1 MINFTKDI
9 LFFKV
14 FLGLFVFKN
23 YIYKKKVITIPSNS
37 MQHLFFY
44 TNRFSLKSKNNKT
57 NENNHPT
64 RNVDTKKIYIYKSQ
78 RNSLDSHLILLFQI
92 DKKKQ
97 YLDIFF
103 QFPIRSFCF
112 MYITYFV
119 IYLCIYYKHTKKYSI
134 FYI

>member
-1 MINFTKDI
+1 
-9 LFFKV
+9 
-14 FLGLFVFKN
+14 
-23 YIYKKKVITIPSNS
+23 

-92 DKKKQ
+92 DKKNN
-97 YLDIFF
+97 I
-103 QFPIRSFCF
+103 
-112 MYITYFV
+112 
-119 IYLCIYYKHTKKYSI
+119 
-134 FYI
+134 